1 MEHEFGTGQ
10 AREHPHNDGRVAY
23 RLLGPL
29 TVTVR
34 GQLLPLGGVRRRAVL
49 ALLLVA
55 RGASVGED
63 AIIDAVWGDDPP
75 SGVRNGLQSHISRLR
90 ASWMQVA
97 PDMECPVL
105 RTPGG
110 YRLEMANSHVD
121 VDEVISSVAAAGKS
135 LDSRPASAV
144 ALLLHAQGCWRG
156 RPLQEFTGLPGWPG
170 SALAAEQLHLDALR
184 MRITED
190 LVQARLA
197 SGLYDEVLPDLRRMT
212 AEEVLSERPHLLLAL
227 ALYRSGKPTEALETL
242 RGYRARLAEEAGL
255 DPSAELG
262 ALETNILA
270 QHPALKPPR
279 TKSTTSAPRL
289 PHPWLRPPTPLLG
302 RDADL
307 QRVRD
312 AMAVSPLVTL
322 TGTGGVGKTRL
333 AMEVVSLL
341 AREPDASSVV
351 VLELSA
357 LRRGDSIGPALAGML
372 GVRPGPEE
380 PLGEVLVDYLRTQQM
395 VLVLDNCEHLLG
407 AVSDLVEQVI
417 SDGPAL
423 TVLATSRERLG
434 LRAEQVVPLGPL
446 STRTDPP
453 DFGGASPPARQTHA
467 AATLLFEQS
476 ARRVQPDFVLD
487 GLNRPL
493 VDELCRR
500 LDGLPLAIELAAGQ
514 VRALGVTG
522 LHDQLADRLDVLALP
537 RQGSLRTVVDRSY
550 ELLTD
555 PEREMFAGLSVFD
568 GGFTLEAAGRV
579 AAGTLTG
586 SSTVKALTRLVD
598 ASLVAV
604 NQDRTGRLRYSLL
617 ETLRAYAA
625 ERLAAGSTFNRTV
638 HLHTSWVVELVE
650 QAEGAL
656 EGPDEAQWVEILETE
671 LPNIRTAWQ
680 GSMNRS
686 DLTAAARITV
696 ALANYAQIH
705 EQSELWPW
713 ARDLAAHH
721 GLAGHPLSA
730 PVQSAAAQAACLQ
743 GDLDEA
749 ERLLAVARQQVEV
762 APQVPQ
768 RAWWCPA
775 SANIVAIFRGS
786 YLEAERLAR
795 EAYDAPSVSP
805 LWRVILLADIALAR
819 LYRGDIEGA
828 REAVTP
834 CARRA
839 AAVGC
844 PAGRSFAAF
853 VDGEVALVDD
863 PDRAAAALEQA
874 VAIARSV
881 KAGYVEGVAMVSLL
895 SGAMRRRD
903 YRRAVDA
910 FPAVIEHWQ
919 RSGMWVQQWTTL
931 RLLAELLADLDQPRP
946 AVVLLSAADSAAEA
960 SVVGGPEAGRAK
972 ERWEW
977 LARRLGPRDTA
988 RCVAMG
994 SSMARSETIAYALGI
1009 ALPRAR
1015 QAAGVTAAA
1024 RP

>member
-1 MEHEFGTGQ
+1 M
-10 AREHPHNDGRVAY
+10 AY

-34 GQLLPLGGVRRRAVL
+34 GRLLPLGGLRRRAVL

-63 AIIDAVWGDDPP
+63 AIIDAVWGDNPP
-75 SGVRNGLQSHISRLR
+75 RDVRNGLQSHISRLR
-90 ASWMQVA
+90 ASWVQTA
-97 PDMECPVL
+97 PDLECPVL

-110 YRLEMANSHVD
+110 YRLAMTDVDVD
-121 VDEVISSVAAAGKS
+121 VDEVTSSVAAAGQS

-144 ALLLHAQGCWRG
+144 SLLLHALGCWRG
-156 RPLQEFTGLPGWPG
+156 RPLQEFAGLPGWPD
-170 SALAAEQLHLDALR
+170 SALAAEQLQLDELHR
-184 MRITED
+184 RITED
-190 LVQARLA
+190 LVEARLA
-197 SGLYDEVLPDLRRMT
+197 AGLYAEVLPDLRRMT
-212 AEEVLSERPHLLLAL
+212 AQDVLSERPHRLLAL
-227 ALYRSGKPTEALETL
+227 ALYRSGKPSEALNTL

-262 ALETNILA
+262 ALEAKILA
-270 QHPALKPPR
+270 QHPALEPQR
-279 TKSTTSAPRL
+279 GGFTANAPRAPL
-289 PHPWLRPPTPLLG
+289 AWLRPPAPLLG

-312 AMAVSPLVTL
+312 AMAVSPLVTV

-333 AMEVVSLL
+333 AMEVVSAL
-341 AREPDASSVV
+341 ARETDASPVV
-351 VLELSA
+351 VLELAS
-357 LRRGDSIGPALAGML
+357 LRPGDSIDPVLAGML

-380 PLGEVLVDYLRTQQM
+380 PLGEVLVDYLRTRRL
-395 VLVLDNCEHLLG
+395 VLVLDNCEHLLVEV
-407 AVSDLVEQVI
+407 ADLLERVL

-446 STRTDPP
+446 STHNGAQ
-453 DFGGASPPARQTHA
+453 DFTEAPAQGHRSV
-467 AATLLFEQS
+467 ATRLFEQS
-476 ARRVQPDFVLD
+476 ARRVQDDFTLD
-487 GLNRPL
+487 ERTLPA

-514 VRALGVTG
+514 VRTLGVMG
-522 LHDQLADRLDVLALP
+522 LRDRLDDRLDLLSLP
-537 RQGSLRTVVDRSY
+537 RQSSLRTVIDRSY
-550 ELLTD
+550 ALLTA
-555 PEREMFAGLSVFD
+555 PERAMFAGLSVFD
-568 GGFTLEAAGRV
+568 GGFTLEAAERV
-579 AAGTLTG
+579 AGGALTG
-586 SSTVKALTRLVD
+586 SSTVKALTRLVE
-598 ASLVAV
+598 ASMVSV
-604 NQDRTGRLRYSLL
+604 RQDRSGRLRYSLL

-625 ERLAAGSTFNRTV
+625 ERLAADTAAGSAV
-638 HLHTSWVVELVE
+638 LSHTAWVVDLVE
-650 QAEGAL
+650 EAEGAL
-656 EGPDEAQWVEILETE
+656 EGPDEAQWVGILEAE
-671 LPNIRTAWQ
+671 LPNIRTAWH
-680 GSMNRS
+680 GCISRS

-713 ARDLAAHH
+713 ARALGVHPA
-721 GLAGHPLSA
+721 LAGHPLSA
-730 PVQSAAAQAACLQ
+730 AVQSAAAQAACLQ

-749 ERLLAVARQQVEV
+749 ERLLAAAQQTLKAHPHVS
-762 APQVPQ
+762 Q
-768 RAWWCPA
+768 RAWSCAA

-805 LWRVILLADIALAR
+805 LWRVILLADIALSR

-828 REAVTP
+828 REAVAP

-839 AAVGC
+839 ADVGC

-874 VAIARSV
+874 VVIARSV

-903 YRRAVDA
+903 YQRAVDA

-931 RLLAELLADLDQPRP
+931 RLLAEFLADLDQPRP

-972 ERWEW
+972 ERWER
-977 LARRLGPRDTA
+977 LVRRLGPEDTA

-994 SSMARSETIAYALGI
+994 SSMARSDVIVYALGI

-1015 QAAGVTAAA
+1015 QAAGITVAA